1 MSRVISLTAARRQ
14 RGRTTP
20 VDTVDGLRKGARVRV
35 AASGNLG
42 VLVQFVSGGRAQVL
56 LAGGIV
62 RIMPTRELVP
72 APLPGGTA

>member
-1 MSRVISLTAARRQ
+1 MSRVVSLTAERRR
-14 RGRTTP
+14 RGRPVP
-20 VDTVDGLRKGARVRV
+20 VDAVDGLRKGARVRV

-62 RIMPTRELVP
+62 RVMPTRELVP
-72 APLPGGTA
+72 APLPGGAA